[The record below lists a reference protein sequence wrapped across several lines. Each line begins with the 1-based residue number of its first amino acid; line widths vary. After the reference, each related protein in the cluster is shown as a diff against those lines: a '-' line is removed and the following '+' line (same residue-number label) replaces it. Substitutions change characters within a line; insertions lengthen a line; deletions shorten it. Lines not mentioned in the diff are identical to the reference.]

1 MTNIK
6 IYVIKGAK
14 LLKSE
19 LIKVEDFELD
29 NLIYTIKEQIL
40 RNEENIAEEVVDKYY
55 IDFANIL
62 YSYIKSNKDINYKYI

>member
-1 MTNIK
+1 MQMKINPILAWINLDDENIK

-29 NLIYTIKEQIL
+29 N
-40 RNEENIAEEVVDKYY
+40 
-55 IDFANIL
+55 
-62 YSYIKSNKDINYKYI
+62 

>member
-1 MTNIK
+1 MMKNIK

-14 LLKSE
+14 LLKLE

-40 RNEENIAEEVVDKYY
+40 EK
-55 IDFANIL
+55 
-62 YSYIKSNKDINYKYI
+62 